1 MNATIRVLLA
11 DDDIIVREGLVGLL
25 DRQDGIDVV
34 AVAENG
40 SEALRECSRQVVDV
54 ALLDVDMPV
63 LDGLAAAK
71 EMARLYPSVAVVM
84 LTVFEHEESLA
95 KSLALNVRGF
105 LTKDIPPPRATRP
118 IDQTGIRGI
127 HGVWTAPD
135 QYSRR
140 QLSKLWEKRPRI
152 RRLPRTRG
160 ASPEPS
166 THHVRPAHPGAAE
179 QDHRQTTR
187 PERGH
192 RALLHIRDFHR
203 TRVHQPRRTHYH
215 RHQSRILTVRDGLR
229 DSACS

>member
-105 LTKDIPPPRATRP
+105 LTKDIPPPAQLAQLIKQAYAGYTVFGPRP
-118 IDQTGIRGI
+118 TSILADSYLNSGKNDPGYDAFRER
-127 HGVWTAPD
+127 V
-135 QYSRR
+135 
-140 QLSKLWEKRPRI
+140 E
-152 RRLPRTRG
+152 RLPNHLRT
-160 ASPEPS
+160 
-166 THHVRPAHPGAAE
+166 TFDLLI
-179 QDHRQTTR
+179 Q
-187 PERGH
+187 
-192 RALLHIRDFHR
+192 ALPNKIIAKRLGL
-203 TRVHQPRRTHYH
+203 
-215 RHQSRILTVRDGLR
+215 SEATVRSYISEIFTALGYTNRGELTIT
-229 DSACS
+229 AIKAGY

>member
-11 DDDIIVREGLVGLL
+11 DDDIIVREGLAGLL
-25 DRQDGIDVV
+25 DRQNGIDVV

-105 LTKDIPPPRATRP
+105 LTKDIPSAQLAQLIKQAYAGYTVFGPRPTSILADSYLNSGRN
-118 IDQTGIRGI
+118 D
-127 HGVWTAPD
+127 
-135 QYSRR
+135 
-140 QLSKLWEKRPRI
+140 PRYDAF
-152 RRLPRTRG
+152 RERVERLPNHLRTTFDLLIQ
-160 ASPEPS
+160 ALPNKI
-166 THHVRPAHPGAAE
+166 
-179 QDHRQTTR
+179 DRQTTR

-203 TRVHQPRRTHYH
+203 TRIHQPRRTHHH

>member
-11 DDDIIVREGLVGLL
+11 DDDIIVREGLAVLL
-25 DRQDGIDVV
+25 DRQNGIDVV

-105 LTKDIPPPRATRP
+105 LTKDIPSAQLAQLIKQAYAGYTVFGPRPTSILADSYLNSGRN
-118 IDQTGIRGI
+118 D
-127 HGVWTAPD
+127 
-135 QYSRR
+135 
-140 QLSKLWEKRPRI
+140 PRYDAF
-152 RRLPRTRG
+152 RERVERLPNHLRT
-160 ASPEPS
+160 
-166 THHVRPAHPGAAE
+166 TFDLLI
-179 QDHRQTTR
+179 Q
-187 PERGH
+187 
-192 RALLHIRDFHR
+192 ALPNKIIAKRLGL
-203 TRVHQPRRTHYH
+203 
-215 RHQSRILTVRDGLR
+215 SEATVRSYISEIFTALGYTNRGELTIT
-229 DSACS
+229 AIKAGY

>member
-11 DDDIIVREGLVGLL
+11 DDDIIVREGLAGLL
-25 DRQDGIDVV
+25 DRQNGIDVV

-105 LTKDIPPPRATRP
+105 LTKDIPSAQLAQLIKQAYAGYTVFGPRPTSILADSYLNSGKTGTNSARRRALHKNVGIKPFPAYISSIRHFETREFLTKNRLIRHNWSGNSSGKAPPPQPGDVSWSGSSARSSSSQARP
-118 IDQTGIRGI
+118 IRSG
-127 HGVWTAPD
+127 
-135 QYSRR
+135 
-140 QLSKLWEKRPRI
+140 
-152 RRLPRTRG
+152 
-160 ASPEPS
+160 
-166 THHVRPAHPGAAE
+166 
-179 QDHRQTTR
+179 
-187 PERGH
+187 
-192 RALLHIRDFHR
+192 
-203 TRVHQPRRTHYH
+203 
-215 RHQSRILTVRDGLR
+215 
-229 DSACS
+229 